1 MPVVGYT
8 LSFTTHSLT
17 LQATILHTHYYT
29 KTTQFESK
37 TLSLELLLSVME
49 HSGPAFR
56 TVDKFI
62 VAVTNY
68 LCVSVLK
75 NCTSANTV
83 VVGLSLRIFV
93 LLSQSF
99 KEHLKSEIEVFITS
113 IFLRILESGNSTYDH
128 KKLVLDVVCTICASP
143 HTLAEIFL
151 NYDCDSSAIDLYKR
165 IVNALGKVAIG
176 RGPTV
181 GGESHH
187 TAVQLK
193 EECHLRSAGLEGLV
207 NILVSMLTSI
217 SVEGEVGGVAVTRQ
231 VGGTVPH
238 PSRAQQSLADSEA
251 ALAALNGSD
260 EAGFYGNGSHHGDDS
275 GSSSSGTQQ
284 QQQQQQQQ
292 QGSSNATLVHEYD
305 RKKKLEAELANGF
318 IRFNLSPAKGL
329 LFLEGKGL
337 LEHTP
342 AGVAA
347 FLHAYADKLDKA
359 AIGEYL
365 GKEKEYKG
373 GFCIKVL
380 ALSL

>member
-1 MPVVGYT
+1 VTSPV
-8 LSFTTHSLT
+8 
-17 LQATILHTHYYT
+17 
-29 KTTQFESK
+29 QFESK

-176 RGPTV
+176 RGPTAS
-181 GGESHH
+181 GESHH

-207 NILVSMLTSI
+207 NILVSMLTSV
-217 SVEGEVGGVAVTRQ
+217 SVEGEVGGVAVTRH
-231 VGGTVPH
+231 VGGTV

-251 ALAALNGSD
+251 ALAALNGAD
-260 EAGFYGNGSHHGDDS
+260 DAGYYANGSHHGESD
-275 GSSSSGTQQ
+275 SSSTNT
-284 QQQQQQQQ
+284 QQQQQ
-292 QGSSNATLVHEYD
+292 QGSSNSTLVHEYD

-347 FLHAYADKLDKA
+347 FLHTYADKLDKA

-373 GFCIKVL
+373 GFCMKVL
-380 ALSL
+380 VLSL